1 MVDGM
6 SVQEHD
12 RTAVEAA
19 SGLSIFYAP
28 ESAAERWLRDESV
41 LGLIRF
47 GSHTAI
53 SATDPRDMSIALPQ
67 LGPQRRVE
75 VWRTQLP
82 ITRARDG
89 DLHYAMDGE
98 IVFGHLL
105 IDEGGGSDL
114 SSIARNGYA
123 RILALVDRLG
133 YRHLVRLWN
142 YFSRINAEAERLER
156 YRAFCVGRYEAFEA
170 SGLEEHRLAA
180 ASAIGTQA
188 PGVLLYF
195 LAARQPGVPI
205 ENPRQVSAYR
215 YPKRYSPRRPLFSRA
230 MLKRWNGSTH
240 LYVSGTASV
249 VGHRTYHPGNTIE
262 QLRETARNVEAIV
275 ARARELQP
283 VALDSAA
290 GLTQVKIYLRNPE
303 DLFRVQPEVDRLF
316 SPNLA
321 RVYLHADICRA
332 DLLLEMD
339 AFYCES
345 STP

>member
-1 MVDGM
+1 M
-6 SVQEHD
+6 SVREQD
-12 RTAVEAA
+12 RTALDAIP
-19 SGLSIFYAP
+19 GLSIFYAP

-41 LGLIRF
+41 LALIRF
-47 GSHTAI
+47 GAHTTVGASDARDI
-53 SATDPRDMSIALPQ
+53 SIGLPQ

-82 ITRARDG
+82 ITRGSDG
-89 DLHYAMDGE
+89 DLYYAMDGQ
-98 IVFGHLL
+98 ILFGHLL
-105 IDEGGGSDL
+105 IAEESGTDL
-114 SSIARNGYA
+114 ASIARDGYA
-123 RILALVDRLG
+123 RILALVDRLN

-142 YFSRINAEAERLER
+142 YFPRINDEAERLER

-180 ASAIGTQA
+180 ASAIGTHA

-195 LAARQPGVPI
+195 LAGSEPGVPI

-215 YPKRYSPRRPLFSRA
+215 YPVRYSPRRPLFSRA

-249 VGHRTYHPGNTIE
+249 VGHRTYHAGNAIE
-262 QLRETARNVEAIV
+262 QVRETARNIEAIV
-275 ARARELQP
+275 ARAREVEPL
-283 VALDSAA
+283 ALDSAA
-290 GLTQVKIYLRNPE
+290 GLTQVKIYLRNAE

-316 SPNLA
+316 SPSLP

-332 DLLLEMD
+332 DLLLELD
-339 AFYCES
+339 AFYCEP
-345 STP
+345 STS

>member
-1 MVDGM
+1 M
-6 SVQEHD
+6 SAREQD
-12 RTAVEAA
+12 LTAPDAIP
-19 SGLSIFYAP
+19 GLSIFYAP
-28 ESAAERWLRDESV
+28 ESSAERWLRDDSV
-41 LGLIRF
+41 LALIRF
-47 GSHTAI
+47 GTRTARGANDVREI
-53 SATDPRDMSIALPQ
+53 SIGLPQ

-75 VWRTQLP
+75 VWRTHLP
-82 ITRARDG
+82 IVRGRDG

-98 IVFGHLL
+98 ILFGHLL
-105 IDEGGGSDL
+105 IDEESAGDL
-114 SSIARNGYA
+114 ASAARDGYT
-123 RILALVDRLG
+123 RILALIDRLD

-142 YFSRINAEAERLER
+142 YFPRINAEAERLER

-180 ASAIGTQA
+180 ASAIGTHA

-195 LAARQPGVPI
+195 LAGREPGVPI

-249 VGHRTYHPGNTIE
+249 VGHRTYHVGNTIE
-262 QLRETARNVEAIV
+262 QLGETARNIEAIV
-275 ARARELQP
+275 ARAREVQP

-290 GLTQVKIYLRNPE
+290 GLTQVKIYLRNAE

-316 SPNLA
+316 SPNLP

-339 AFYCES
+339 AFYCEP
-345 STP
+345 STT